1 MICILFLLLMLSLIL
16 FIYKKDIEGLDNC
29 PPIEGSTSTGMR
41 NTAILSS
48 IKTNVDNLNN
58 NIADQVASNTSKLET
73 LNNSLKSVLDIKQKV
88 NDLVTD
94 EKKLMQ
100 SLAEFGNQLQSKG
113 LSLANTTKKDMPNP
127 LPQVRANPYTGKSR
141 TD

>member
-1 MICILFLLLMLSLIL
+1 MLSLIL
-16 FIYKKDIEGLDNC
+16 FIYKKDREGLDNC

-48 IKTNVDNLNN
+48 IKTNVDSLNN
-58 NIADQVASNTSKLET
+58 NIANQVASNTSKLEL

-88 NDLVTD
+88 NDLVTG

-100 SLAEFGNQLQSKG
+100 SLADFGNQLQSKG

-127 LPQVRANPYTGKSR
+127 LPQVKADAYSGKRR